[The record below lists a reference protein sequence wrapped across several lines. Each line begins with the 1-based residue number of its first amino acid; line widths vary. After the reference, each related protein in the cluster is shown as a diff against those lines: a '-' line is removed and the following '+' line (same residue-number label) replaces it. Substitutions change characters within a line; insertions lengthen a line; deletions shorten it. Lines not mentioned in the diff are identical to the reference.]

1 MREGAAAAAAPH
13 ALRGLPDLHPERIRG
28 AFLLGLD
35 PGHAG
40 IHPHPP
46 ACDPHGPAR
55 APRRRPLT
63 AQPLASARRAR
74 SGATRGPGA
83 AACGPARRA
92 PYRPGA
98 ARSAPRADPMWRPPR
113 QSQNR
118 RCACPADFKPSPQPA
133 ALATAHARWRP
144 REGGR
149 DPLGRGG
156 GTEGRWEDCPLPS
169 AHACHDGGFGRV
181 RKPSGGRRGS
191 AAAAHARSC
200 PPVAGGD
207 WSAGCSPGRGE
218 APWEVCWAGGVPS
231 GTKSSSSPEFIGY
244 ELCGAREGT
253 VRRRKQDSF
262 VSREYYSQK

>member
-156 GTEGRWEDCPLPS
+156 GNRRTLGRLPAAQRACVPRWGLRKGSEALGWEEGFGSCCACAELPS
-169 AHACHDGGFGRV
+169 RSRGR
-181 RKPSGGRRGS
+181 
-191 AAAAHARSC
+191 
-200 PPVAGGD
+200 
-207 WSAGCSPGRGE
+207 
-218 APWEVCWAGGVPS
+218 
-231 GTKSSSSPEFIGY
+231 
-244 ELCGAREGT
+244 L
-253 VRRRKQDSF
+253 VRR
-262 VSREYYSQK
+262 V